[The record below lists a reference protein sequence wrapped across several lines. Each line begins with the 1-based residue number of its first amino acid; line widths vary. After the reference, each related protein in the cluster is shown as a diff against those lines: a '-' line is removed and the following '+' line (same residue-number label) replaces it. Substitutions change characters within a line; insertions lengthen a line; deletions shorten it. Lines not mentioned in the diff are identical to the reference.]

1 MDLISPKDLKK
12 LTEYTN
18 DECISIF
25 IATSRSG
32 KEVLELHDKT
42 RLKGKWDECKRE
54 LEHKG
59 VADEKIKKIDK
70 PIQDLLNDSD
80 FWRHQSDGLAIF
92 ASDSFFDTYTLP
104 INFEDYVY
112 VSKEF
117 YLKPLAPVL
126 SGDGKFYILS
136 LQLKEVK
143 FYEATRYSIGEIKI
157 DEITPSNLRDRVG
170 YDYEEKH
177 LQWRSQQQG
186 GGNAIF
192 HGQGAG
198 NREHKDEIF
207 KFYKAIDDGLNKL
220 LNKEKAPL
228 VIFCQDYMFPIYKE
242 ANTYNHLFD
251 TPIHGN
257 PNDVGLMGLHQ
268 RAVNTVEPYLNEEEK
283 KKVKKYDDTPLSEK
297 SATVYD
303 IIPAAFQGKI
313 DALFLENRGEIWGT
327 YDEENMKVKV
337 QDKQTPENTSLMN
350 LAAVKVLENKGA
362 VYLVESPHMP
372 EKDGKMNAI
381 LRYS

>member
-1 MDLISPKDLKK
+1 MDLISPKELNK
-12 LTEYTN
+12 LTGYTS
-18 DECISIF
+18 DVCVSIF

-32 KEVLELHDKT
+32 KEVLEKQDSTL
-42 RLKGKWDECKRE
+42 LKSKWNECKRTME
-54 LEHKG
+54 SKG
-59 VADEKIKKIDK
+59 VSDGTINNIEKN
-70 PIQDLLNDSD
+70 IQNLLDDSD

-92 ASDSFFDTYTLP
+92 ASENFFEKYTLP
-104 INFEDYVY
+104 INFEENIYI
-112 VSKEF
+112 SKEF

-186 GGNAIF
+186 GHAIF

-198 NREHKDEIF
+198 DRDHKDEIF
-207 KFYKAIDDGLNKL
+207 RFYKAINDGLDKL

-228 VIFCQDYMFPIYKE
+228 LIFCQDYMFPIYKD
-242 ANTYNHLFD
+242 ANTYNHLYE

-268 RAVNTVEPYLNEEEK
+268 RAVNTVESYLNEEENK
-283 KKVKKYDDTPLSEK
+283 KLKKYNDIPLSEK
-297 SATVYD
+297 STSVHD

-313 DALFLENRGEIWGT
+313 DTLFLENREEIWGT
-327 YDEENMKVKV
+327 YDEENMKVNI
-337 QDKQTPENTSLMN
+337 QDEQTSENTSLMN
-350 LAAVKVLENKGA
+350 LAAIKVIENKGS
-362 VYLVESPHMP
+362 VYLIEAESMP
-372 EKDGKMNAI
+372 EKDGKMNAL